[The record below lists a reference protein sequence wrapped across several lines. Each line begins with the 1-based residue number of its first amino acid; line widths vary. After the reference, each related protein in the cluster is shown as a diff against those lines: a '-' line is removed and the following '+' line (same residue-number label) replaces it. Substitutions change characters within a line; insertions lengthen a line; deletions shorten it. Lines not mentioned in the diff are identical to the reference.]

1 MQFDRM
7 VGKTRVVNAGSI
19 GMPFGMQG
27 AHWLL
32 LGPEIEL
39 RHTNYDRA
47 DASRRIAATG
57 FPNAPEF
64 DMLNPPSSEKMLE
77 LYSKAELKS

>member
-1 MQFDRM
+1 MPAALACHLGCQAH
-7 VGKTRVVNAGSI
+7 TGSCW
-19 GMPFGMQG
+19 GLKSNM
-27 AHWLL
+27 
-32 LGPEIEL
+32 

>member
-1 MQFDRM
+1 VR
-7 VGKTRVVNAGSI
+7 
-19 GMPFGMQG
+19 P
-27 AHWLL
+27 
-32 LGPEIEL
+32 

-47 DASRRIAATG
+47 NASRRIEATG

-77 LYSKAELKS
+77 FYSKAELKS